1 MVKVGADGNIF
12 GSRSLCTDLAVLPS
26 GPSTQSISTQNM
38 HLYVCMYVCMYI
50 WVRMYGC
57 VRVCMG
63 VYVYVCMYVSIYIPV
78 LKNVVKLKMYIE
90 YINLFFKCV
99 DRNDDIYGELQ
110 ASLMAESQL
119 SLLYQSQ

>member
-1 MVKVGADGNIF
+1 MH
-12 GSRSLCTDLAVLPS
+12 GSRCAPIRPFHSVNKYTKYAF
-26 GPSTQSISTQNM
+26 
-38 HLYVCMYVCMYI
+38 VCMYV

-78 LKNVVKLKMYIE
+78 LKNVVMLKMYIE

>member
-1 MVKVGADGNIF
+1 
-12 GSRSLCTDLAVLPS
+12 
-26 GPSTQSISTQNM
+26 
-38 HLYVCMYVCMYI
+38 MYVCMYG
-50 WVRMYGC
+50 Y
-57 VRVCMG
+57 VCMG
-63 VYVYVCMYVSIYIPV
+63 VCVCVWVFMCMYVSIYIPV

>member
-1 MVKVGADGNIF
+1 
-12 GSRSLCTDLAVLPS
+12 
-26 GPSTQSISTQNM
+26 
-38 HLYVCMYVCMYI
+38 MYV